1 MSVSGLCQICESR
14 PAEERCENCGTL
26 ACEQHYERAMGLCAD
41 CATQAQPGMG
51 DSESEPNVDTSH
63 DDVDVNRF

>member
-14 PAEERCENCGTL
+14 PAQERCDNCGTM
-26 ACEQHYERAMGLCAD
+26 ACEQHYERGLGLCAD
-41 CATQAQPGMG
+41 CAAQADPGRR
-51 DSESEPNVDTSH
+51 